1 MKILKSN
8 LAETNKQ
15 KRIEHNKNT
24 ATKRKNN
31 NPVVAKFDLMSEFSS
46 GVDFS
51 KSKMQKTSWTYDLF
65 PLFRIVVLDC
75 IRYVVYVS
83 GRFWTLRFF
92 NVVIWWGGVV
102 PSTLFTFRI
111 PSPNQF

>member
-15 KRIEHNKNT
+15 KRIEHSKTT

-31 NPVVAKFDLMSEFSS
+31 NPVFAAKFDLMSEFSS

-65 PLFRIVVLDC
+65 IISAIFDC
-75 IRYVVYVS
+75 GVRLYTNTLCTYVT
-83 GRFWTLRFF
+83 R
-92 NVVIWWGGVV
+92 
-102 PSTLFTFRI
+102 TLFNPLAFWVVKG
-111 PSPNQF
+111 